1 MNKTLSKIPLSYI
14 VLFLVLCCFTIL
26 RLDSISLAYFGDEAM
41 VYGPAVQ
48 QMASN
53 GPSMLPGAIQE
64 DLSRGHPMMF
74 HFTAGLFLFLFGN
87 TVTNSHIFALLI
99 SLCTLF
105 VVFKISKAFL
115 SDLYSVL
122 IVISVASFS
131 LFIGQSIMVY
141 PEMMLTLF
149 ALTTFYFYLTKKPI
163 HFFIS
168 ASFLLLTKETGIL
181 FLFSLAIWNILK
193 SIFIEH
199 KKILSA
205 DFIKSQLPFVYPLLT
220 LIAFFVLQKI
230 KFGYVFYPE
239 HIGFIKTNYETV
251 EYMIGNLFRQL
262 FVYDYRCCMYLTFA
276 LIFLLFYRKVKLQ
289 HRIIIVLLYYFQ
301 YKMLFGEESHDSF
314 LTIVT
319 FILSNVLIF
328 SVYLFAV
335 KHTLTIQDEL
345 ILVPFLFILI
355 YVLFCVINFFTDRYL
370 IICLPFCLLIC
381 FGLIGQLKYSKQ
393 IGIGFSAIILI
404 SNFYFLTTTQS
415 NGETTPYYKNVL
427 MVQQEMVDYIESSC
441 SSGDTIY
448 CEFPHFVALNNK
460 SAGFKRHD
468 IWFTIK
474 ADSTIQYNYWVTD
487 NFCGQNYYKTIE
499 NRKDLKLLK
508 EFKHDNAELRI
519 YTDFSTKPRIE

>member
-1 MNKTLSKIPLSYI
+1 MNTTFLKVPPAYI
-14 VLFLVLCCFTIL
+14 ILFLVLSCFAIL
-26 RLDSISLAYFGDEAM
+26 RLDSIGLAYFGDEAM

-105 VVFKISKAFL
+105 VVFKISKEFL

-122 IVISVASFS
+122 VVISVASFP
-131 LFIGQSIMVY
+131 LFIGQSAMVY

-149 ALTTFYFYLTKKPI
+149 ALTTLYFYLKKKPI

-193 SIFIEH
+193 SIFIDH

-205 DFIKSQLPFVYPLLT
+205 DFIKSQLPFVYPLLP
-220 LIAFFVLQKI
+220 LITFFVLQKI

-239 HIGFIKTNYETV
+239 HIGFIKTNYESV
-251 EYMIGNLFRQL
+251 EYMIENLSRQL
-262 FVYDYRCCMYLTFA
+262 FEFDYKYWIYLTFA
-276 LIFLLFYRKVKLQ
+276 LMFLLFYRKVNLKY
-289 HRIIIVLLYYFQ
+289 RIIIAVLYYFQ
-301 YKMLFGEESHDSF
+301 YKMLFGEEPHDSL

-335 KHTLTIQDEL
+335 KHNLTIQDEL
-345 ILVPFLFILI
+345 ILVSFLFILI

-370 IICLPFCLLIC
+370 IICLPFCLIMVY
-381 FGLIGQLKYSKQ
+381 GLIAQVNYSKQ
-393 IGIGFSAIILI
+393 MGIGFSVMILAF
-404 SNFYFLTTTQS
+404 NFYFLATTRS

-427 MVQQEMVDYIESSC
+427 MVQQEMVDYIESSG
-441 SSGDTIY
+441 SNGDTIY

-460 SAGFKRHD
+460 SAGFKRRD

-474 ADSTIQYNYWVTD
+474 VDSTIQYNYWVTD

-508 EFKHDNAELRI
+508 EFKHGNAEMRV
-519 YTDFSTKPRIE
+519 YAGY

>member
-1 MNKTLSKIPLSYI
+1 MNTTFLKVPPAYI
-14 VLFLVLCCFTIL
+14 ILFLVLCCFAIL
-26 RLDSISLAYFGDEAM
+26 RLDSIGLAYFGDEAM

-53 GPSMLPGAIQE
+53 GPSMFPGAIQE

-74 HFTAGLFLFLFGN
+74 HFTAGLFLYLFGN

-105 VVFKISKAFL
+105 VVFKISKEFL

-122 IVISVASFS
+122 VVISVASFP
-131 LFIGQSIMVY
+131 LFIGQSAMVY

-149 ALTTFYFYLTKKPI
+149 ALTTLYFYLKKNPI

-181 FLFSLAIWNILK
+181 FLFSLAIWNILN
-193 SIFIEH
+193 SIFIDH

-205 DFIKSQLPFVYPLLT
+205 DFIKGQLTFVYPLLP
-220 LIAFFVLQKI
+220 LITFFVLQKI

-239 HIGFIKTNYETV
+239 HIGFIKTNYESV

-262 FVYDYRCCMYLTFA
+262 FEFDYKYWIYLSFA
-276 LIFLLFYRKVKLQ
+276 LLFLLFHKKISLK
-289 HRIIIVLLYYFQ
+289 HRIIIAVIYFCQ
-301 YKMLFGEESHDSF
+301 YKILYGIWHTNSF
-314 LTIVT
+314 IAIAAFIVGS
-319 FILSNVLIF
+319 LLIF
-328 SVYLFAV
+328 SVYLSAV
-335 KHTLTIQDEL
+335 KSNFTVKDEMM
-345 ILVPFLFILI
+345 LVSFLFILI

-370 IICLPFCLLIC
+370 IICLPFCLIMVY
-381 FGLIGQLKYSKQ
+381 GLIAQVNYSKQ
-393 IGIGFSAIILI
+393 IGIGFSVMILAF
-404 SNFYFLTTTQS
+404 NFYFLATTRS

-427 MVQQEMVDYIESSC
+427 MVQQEMVDYIESSGLN
-441 SSGDTIY
+441 GDTIY

-460 SAGFKRHD
+460 SAGFKRRD

-474 ADSTIQYNYWVTD
+474 VDSTIQYNYWITD

-508 EFKHDNAELRI
+508 EFKHGNAEMRV
-519 YTDFSTKPRIE
+519 YAGF